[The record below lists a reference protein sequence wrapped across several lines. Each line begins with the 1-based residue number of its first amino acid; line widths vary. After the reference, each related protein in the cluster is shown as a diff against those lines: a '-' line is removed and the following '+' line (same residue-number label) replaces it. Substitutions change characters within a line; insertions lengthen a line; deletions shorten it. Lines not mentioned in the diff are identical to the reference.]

1 MLDKAKIVGNG
12 SEVRFQFNPETL
24 SFTKKVTF
32 EESKTQSSGDA
43 PVRQFIGTD
52 PVVLSLK
59 MILDDTV
66 GEGPRVA
73 DRINQLLAWTNPA
86 DDSDKPHPHELSFE
100 WGQLKIGSEGRF
112 ACHLESVQ
120 VEYTL
125 FTDAGVP
132 IRATASVTLK
142 GMPTKKYG
150 QNPTSGGLHAK
161 RSRRLK
167 RGDDLAVIAH
177 QEYGSSAAW
186 RVLAE
191 VNGIDNPFRLPVGR
205 ELVLPDRREIR
216 ALQRIRPAR
225 RRVTEE
231 NARA

>member
-1 MLDKAKIVGNG
+1 VLDKAKITGNG
-12 SEVRFQFNPETL
+12 HEVRFQFNPETL

-32 EESKTQSSGDA
+32 EDSKTQSSENA
-43 PVRQFIGTD
+43 PIRQFIGTD

-66 GEGPRVA
+66 GEGPSVA
-73 DRINQLLAWTNPA
+73 DRVNQLLAWTNPA
-86 DDSDKPHPHELSFE
+86 DDSDPPHPHELTFD

-112 ACHLESVQ
+112 PCHLESVQ

-132 IRATASVTLK
+132 IRASATVVLK

-161 RSRRLK
+161 RSRRLR

-177 QEYGSSAAW
+177 QEYGTGAVW

-205 ELVLPDRREIR
+205 ELVLPDRSEITS
-216 ALQRIRPAR
+216 LQRLGREVQGA
-225 RRVTEE
+225 
-231 NARA
+231 